1 MSARRANLT
10 LAEPVRQVRLR
21 PPLSVAPPPQE
32 QIRALEQAAY
42 ERGRRDAE
50 AALAQQLRQQQA
62 QWQAL
67 EQGVLSALRD
77 AVPQVIRETEQ
88 ALTLLA
94 LEAAQR
100 LVAGL
105 PVSVQMVEAAVREAL
120 TQAQDSA
127 ELHLYLHPEDVEL
140 LRQADSAFLRPTEP
154 DRRIHVHASPEIT
167 RGGCLVRTRFGIIDA
182 QRETRAEL
190 LKKALLA

>member
-1 MSARRANLT
+1 MSARRAHLT

-21 PPLSVAPPPQE
+21 PPISVAAPPQE

-50 AALAQQLRQQQA
+50 AALAQQLHQQRA
-62 QWQAL
+62 DLQAL
-67 EQGVLSALRD
+67 EQGVLTALRE
-77 AVPQVIRETEQ
+77 AVPQVIGQTEQ

-105 PVSVQMVEAAVREAL
+105 PVSAEMVEAAVREAL
-120 TQAQDSA
+120 AQAEASA

-140 LRQADSAFLRPTEP
+140 LRRADSALLRQTGP
-154 DRRIHVHASPEIT
+154 DCRIHVHPTPEIT
-167 RGGCLVRTRFGIIDA
+167 RGGCMVRTRFGVIDA

-190 LKKALLA
+190 LKQALLA